1 MIPYRSYLKN
11 RFGSNVLKIP
21 VNAGFSCPN
30 RDGTKSLDG
39 CAFCD
44 NRAFSPV
51 HASKTSPAGQVSD
64 AVDKCNG
71 KYKLF
76 LPYLQPFS
84 NTYAPVDKL
93 KSVYEPLLS
102 ITGVVGLA
110 IGTRPDCFDEPIYE
124 YLGELNKR
132 AYLSVELGLQSGHDS
147 VLARMNRGHT
157 VQDFKDAVSRLD
169 RLGIETVAHVILGL
183 PGETDEMVE
192 ETAAMLAA
200 LPVRGVKAHQLM
212 IIAGTPLEQMYRSGS
227 ARALTLEE
235 YAALLRKFLARL
247 RPEQHIHRI
256 IADSTPER
264 GLIAPMWSAEKIK
277 ALNYINAKSNNNKN
291 NNMEGTMPIN
301 LIKPINMEGTR
312 PLRGQPYPTL

>member
-1 MIPYRSYLKN
+1 MISYRSYLKA
-11 RFGSNVLKIP
+11 RFGGNVLKIP

-51 HASKTSPAGQVSD
+51 HANKTSPVDQVLN
-64 AVDKCNG
+64 AIDKCRG

-93 KSVYEPLLS
+93 ESVYEPLLS
-102 ITGVVGLA
+102 INGVIGLA
-110 IGTRPDCFDEPIYE
+110 IGTRPDCFDESIYE

-132 AYLSVELGLQSGHDS
+132 TYISVELGLQSGHDS

-157 VQDFKDAVSRLD
+157 VGDFRDAVYRLD
-169 RLGIETVAHVILGL
+169 RLGAETVAHVILGF
-183 PGETDEMVE
+183 PGETADMAG
-192 ETAAMLAA
+192 ETAAMIAA
-200 LPVRGVKAHQLM
+200 MPVRGVKAHQLM
-212 IIAGTPLEQMYRSGS
+212 IIEGTPLEAMYRSGS
-227 ARALTLEE
+227 LRPLALEE
-235 YAALLRKFLARL
+235 YAALLREFLARL
-247 RPEQHIHRI
+247 RPEQHIHRL

-264 GLIAPMWSAEKIK
+264 GLIAPMWSADKVK
-277 ALNYINAKSNNNKN
+277 ALNYINANSK
-291 NNMEGTMPIN
+291 
-301 LIKPINMEGTR
+301 
-312 PLRGQPYPTL
+312 